1 MIRKGYVVAVL
12 GLALVGAVQPHAW
25 RWIAASAQNYEH
37 RFDELSGARASLNP
51 IERIVFSLALANV
64 APAAAEK

>member
-1 MIRKGYVVAVL
+1 MIRKGYVVGV
-12 GLALVGAVQPHAW
+12 LALALLGAVQPQAW
-25 RWIAASAQNYEH
+25 RRIAVSAQNYEH

-64 APAAAEK
+64 APAAGK